1 MKQDTVQNPIEL
13 LEKHSDALQSINVR
27 RKISKFVGKKVCITI
42 SILIVATV
50 WLALLGPIITFVVEI
65 TATGDGSGMYPGT
78 SNLFLS
84 LPPIIGATNY
94 TNLTIKR
101 VECVENF
108 VYVSGEEICYPNC
121 LWSPVGDGVTR
132 KIKISLAIIDVL
144 SLVFGSATLMVWIIM
159 SCVDRKKRRLHYDFQ
174 LARTSLFMVI
184 ICSLLSILINACIDI
199 MDRSILFCERSEEEI
214 PFLRAQTALAESS
227 YAKTRFIT
235 GLLGAVWMYLYTVN
249 LFWILFS
256 LINIL
261 VIVFYPNLRERFSKR
276 VLIFALQC
284 FISFGL
290 NLIPIA
296 ITIALRP
303 ESAYKGAYISYHI
316 IIFNQWA
323 FVFFFIVP
331 SVVLPCLVLS
341 LVVLTVAKM
350 RITSFHSKEITGSS
364 IKLTDLEKR
373 LIGYST
379 FLMLLMFLH
388 GAIIILISRLIS
400 GYFALISQFILC
412 ITVNSPIYA
421 TSSLNG
427 TGTNST
433 LTLYRENTYGGVD
446 VCRKLEASANNE
458 LPFYIPV
465 MLMFYLRL
473 VWIPIFIII
482 VPHISPRSLKN
493 FIYRFRAMCPLYN
506 KSVITIFVKK

>member
-27 RKISKFVGKKVCITI
+27 RKIAKFVGKKVCITI

-144 SLVFGSATLMVWIIM
+144 SLVFGSATLMVWIIT
-159 SCVDRKKRRLHYDFQ
+159 SCVDRRKHRLHYDFQ

-184 ICSLLSILINACIDI
+184 ICSLLLILINACIDI

-214 PFLRAQTALAESS
+214 PFLRAQIALAESS
-227 YAKTRFIT
+227 YVKTRFIT

-261 VIVFYPNLRERFSKR
+261 VIVFYPNLRERLSKR
-276 VLIFALQC
+276 VLIFTLQC
-284 FISFGL
+284 FVSFGP

-303 ESAYKGAYISYHI
+303 ESAYKGLHFVSYYYI
-316 IIFNQWA
+316 Q
-323 FVFFFIVP
+323 
-331 SVVLPCLVLS
+331 SVGVRILANSVLFQRCL
-341 LVVLTVAKM
+341 
-350 RITSFHSKEITGSS
+350 
-364 IKLTDLEKR
+364 
-373 LIGYST
+373 
-379 FLMLLMFLH
+379 LH
-388 GAIIILISRLIS
+388 
-400 GYFALISQFILC
+400 
-412 ITVNSPIYA
+412 
-421 TSSLNG
+421 
-427 TGTNST
+427 
-433 LTLYRENTYGGVD
+433 
-446 VCRKLEASANNE
+446 
-458 LPFYIPV
+458 
-465 MLMFYLRL
+465 
-473 VWIPIFIII
+473 
-482 VPHISPRSLKN
+482 
-493 FIYRFRAMCPLYN
+493 
-506 KSVITIFVKK
+506 